1 MEELDLWGS
10 FSERISTIYLPD
22 RKRPM
27 MPLSLSN
34 CVCSLCENV
43 VRLAFAIDITV
54 INNEIVGYTFE
65 NTYIKLYKNHEYDS
79 KELLKDKNY
88 KMMLKAVNELST
100 VYKYIKRIN
109 GSHDVVGYL
118 MILMNYYTA
127 SELIKYNTGIYRS
140 VNFNNKT
147 EKNDSLP
154 DNVNNFLK
162 IWNSSSGQYDLYDDK
177 KTHDM
182 LELESYIH
190 CTSPIRRLVDLLNM
204 AKLQKNLQLHTYSEN
219 FETFYDKWTSN
230 LDYINTTMRAIRKIQ
245 IDCTLLEICTNNPE
259 ICSQEYD
266 GYVFD
271 KIVRNDGLYQY
282 MVYLDKIKSVSRITS
297 RFDMDDYGKYKFKVF
312 VFHDEAS
319 LKKKIRL
326 HIVS

>member
-1 MEELDLWGS
+1 
-10 FSERISTIYLPD
+10 
-22 RKRPM
+22 
-27 MPLSLSN
+27 
-34 CVCSLCENV
+34 
-43 VRLAFAIDITV
+43 
-54 INNEIVGYTFE
+54 
-65 NTYIKLYKNHEYDS
+65 
-79 KELLKDKNY
+79 
-88 KMMLKAVNELST
+88 
-100 VYKYIKRIN
+100 
-109 GSHDVVGYL
+109 

-127 SELIKYNTGIYRS
+127 NELIKYNTGIYRS

-147 EKNDSLP
+147 ETNDSLP
-154 DNVNNFLK
+154 DNVNNFIK

-177 KTHDM
+177 KCHDM

-204 AKLQKNLQLHTYSEN
+204 AKLQKNLQLYNYSEN
-219 FETFYDKWTSN
+219 FEKFYYKWTSN
-230 LDYINTTMRAIRKIQ
+230 LDYINTTMRSIRKIQ
-245 IDCTLLEICTNNPE
+245 TDCTLLEICTNNPE

-312 VFHDEAS
+312 LFHDEAS
-319 LKKKIRL
+319 LKRKIRL
-326 HIVS
+326 HIV